1 MKKYNANGRA
11 LGAILA
17 LPSLFGGVEVLAEAE
32 KLTENPAALS
42 ALTRLKEVY
51 AYLCE
56 MGYEKYVSFDLGTV
70 KSLDYYSGI
79 VFTGLAAGVGAPLL
93 SGGRYD
99 GLAAE
104 FGRGVSAIGFAIGLK
119 RVLAALEEAGKT
131 IDVPEPAI
139 TVICRKG
146 GEANG
151 YAAYRKYVKE
161 GASCDLLPEGAASE
175 EILRSRGGEK
185 FEATAGGLQKL

>member
-1 MKKYNANGRA
+1 MRGYVNAKDAINTELSLKKYNANGRA

-17 LPSLFGGVEVLAEAE
+17 LPSLFGGVEVLSEAE
-32 KLTENPAALS
+32 KFTENPAALS
-42 ALTRLKEVY
+42 ALARLKEVY
-51 AYLCE
+51 AYLCK

-79 VFTGLAAGVGAPLL
+79 VFTACRGRGRAAAFC
-93 SGGRYD
+93 GRYD

-131 IDVPEPAI
+131 KDVPEPAS
-139 TVICRKG
+139 RSSAARGAK
-146 GEANG
+146 ANG
-151 YAAYRKYVKE
+151 IRR
-161 GASCDLLPEGAASE
+161 
-175 EILRSRGGEK
+175 LRSM
-185 FEATAGGLQKL
+185 